1 MQRSVIHKINELSK
15 DLFLVKTHQ
24 EFGKVFN
31 EGFNQLIP
39 QISKSLFYNFDWQ
52 SKEFELF
59 SSFGF
64 REIDFLYH
72 GQKVNKVLKEVFES
86 GTSIINSQ
94 IDENSIL
101 KSLNPLSKDGSDVCM
116 PIIPFNDSS
125 GVLYLYADKTEF
137 FTSEIVS
144 LCELIAGMGARAI
157 KRLNLQKH
165 QIKQSKVAEKRYIS
179 QKNLMSEILNYLPV
193 NIYMKDENGRYIF
206 INKQGEET
214 INLYDGE
221 ALGKTDYELFPRVQA
236 DRSRMIDN
244 QIRSDKKAK
253 TLQEDMFFDGS
264 IHHMYTSKK
273 LIKTADSKEL
283 ILGFSI
289 DITDNINIQKDLE
302 EQKKFIQ
309 QVLDSSP
316 NLIYV
321 KDGNGNY
328 LLVNQSFADIFNT
341 TKEKVINSLPGKSGV
356 HFDDDELTLSMDKE
370 VVSFQK
376 TIEFEETLTLKNE
389 EPKIFI
395 TTKIPIPGKDDK
407 INVLCISV
415 DVTAIKN
422 NEKELIKAQR
432 AKEQFLANMSHEI
445 RTPINGIVGMISL
458 LQSTTLNGE
467 QQKYIDSIQ
476 SSSQHLKGIISEIL
490 DFSLIESGKIN
501 IESANFRPEQL
512 FNELA
517 YTFTKIITEKGLK
530 FDYSFDKRIPGILK
544 GDPVRLNQI
553 VSNLL
558 NNALKFT
565 ANGYIEMKF
574 LFDGVKNGEQILKI
588 KVSDSGI
595 GISKEKQ
602 ETIFESFKQADES
615 ISRKYGGTGL
625 GLAICKQLAEIQGGS
640 VSLKSALKKGAEFT
654 VIIPYQLGTEE
665 DVLGIDGSSNNA
677 VHLEQHDFQGLKVLM
692 AEDNEINTFY
702 AKTVL
707 KKFNCDV
714 DVAENGKIALQKLS
728 ENNYQIVLMDLQ
740 MPEMDGYQ
748 ATNKIRNE
756 FPHPKNS
763 IPIIAITANALKGER
778 EKCLDAGMNDY
789 ISKPFEPSLLKNI
802 LSKYLNIE
810 ASTTESGD
818 NVESSLP
825 ISNKLVDLS
834 YLKKISDGDKS
845 FIKEM
850 IETFIKNAPEDIM
863 KLKALMK
870 RSNWDEI
877 AQLAHKIKPAL
888 KFMGIKAA
896 SEHILEIE
904 ENTKMKTNLEKV
916 PGLILQLE
924 KEITEG
930 KKELEQILAKDFEGI
945 LEAK

>member
-1 MQRSVIHKINELSK
+1 MQRSIINKINELSK

-72 GQKVNKVLKEVFES
+72 GQKDNKILQEVFES
-86 GTSIINSQ
+86 GASIVNSY
-94 IDENSIL
+94 IDENSVL
-101 KSLNPLSKDGSDVCM
+101 KSLNPLSKVGSDVCM

-125 GVLYLYADKTEF
+125 GVLYLYTEKTRF
-137 FTSEIVS
+137 FTSEIIS

-214 INLYDGE
+214 VNLYDGE
-221 ALGKTDYELFPRVQA
+221 ALGKTDYELFPRLQA

-244 QIRSDKKAK
+244 QIRSDKKSK

-273 LIKTADSKEL
+273 LIKTADNKEL

-341 TKEKVINSLPGKSGV
+341 TKEKVINSLPGKSGI
-356 HFDDDELTLSMDKE
+356 HFDDEELTLAMDRE
-370 VVSFQK
+370 VVAYQK
-376 TIEFEETLTLKNE
+376 TIEFEETLTLKNQD
-389 EPKIFI
+389 PTIFI
-395 TTKIPIPGKDDK
+395 TTKIPIPGKNEK

-422 NEKELIKAQR
+422 NENELIKAQR

-458 LQSTTLNGE
+458 LQSTVLNAE

-476 SSSQHLKGIISEIL
+476 NSSQHLKGIISEIL

-501 IESANFRPEQL
+501 IESVNFRPQQL

-517 YTFTKIITEKGLK
+517 YTFTKTITEKGLQ
-530 FDYSFDKRIPGILK
+530 FNFSFDERIPDVLK

-565 ANGYIEMKF
+565 AKGYIEIKF
-574 LFDGVKNGEQILKI
+574 LSDGVKNGKHVLKI

-602 ETIFESFKQADES
+602 DTIFESFKQADES

-640 VSLKSALKKGAEFT
+640 ISLKSAIKKGAEFT
-654 VIIPYQLGTEE
+654 VIIPYQQGTEE
-665 DVLGIDGSSNNA
+665 DIQGIGETTNDKASLA
-677 VHLEQHDFQGLKVLM
+677 QHDFDGLKVLM
-692 AEDNEINTFY
+692 AEDNEINTLY
-702 AKTVL
+702 AQTIL

-728 ENNYQIVLMDLQ
+728 ETDYQIVLMDLQ

-748 ATNKIRNE
+748 ATQKIRNE
-756 FPHPKNS
+756 FPYPKKS

-778 EKCLDAGMNDY
+778 EKCLEAGMNDY
-789 ISKPFEPSLLKNI
+789 ISKPFEPVLLKNI
-802 LSKYLNIE
+802 LLKYFDSD
-810 ASTTESGD
+810 ASEKEIADS
-818 NVESSLP
+818 VVSSP
-825 ISNKLVDLS
+825 QISNKLVDLS
-834 YLKKISDGDKS
+834 YLKKISDGDKG
-845 FIKEM
+845 FIKDM
-850 IETFIKNAPEDIM
+850 IETFIKNAPEDII

-870 RSNWDEI
+870 RNNWDEI

-888 KFMGIKAA
+888 KFMGIKPA

-904 ENTKMKTNLEKV
+904 ENSKMKINLEKM
-916 PGLILQLE
+916 PDLILELE

-930 KKELEQILAKDFEGI
+930 QKELEDMLAKNFEGI
-945 LEAK
+945 LEKK